1 MPERDVAT
9 YLKNTVARLGGKAIK
24 MRWEGR
30 SHAPDYCVLM
40 YPAGAHELIETKAPG
55 KEARAGQVREHE
67 RLRRAGFVVR
77 VLDTREKI
85 DEWARGYE

>member
-1 MPERDVAT
+1 MPERDIAKH
-9 YLKNTVARLGGKAIK
+9 LKAVTKRLGGEAKK

-30 SHAPDYCVLM
+30 SHAPDYFI
-40 YPAGAHELIETKAPG
+40 ELPRQGVHCWVETKAPG
-55 KEARAGQVREHE
+55 EDAREGQAREHA
-67 RLRRAGFVVR
+67 RMRRAGCEVY